1 MAAGPRGGG
10 GGGGGGRGFKTRDR
24 KRKEGRCVPQSHK
37 AFLGKAVISRLR
49 NCRIP
54 YQTTTAFSRSSSLTT
69 MLWPSFSSSFSSQ
82 GEKASAAI
90 RRKEKKGWD
99 LSELK
104 RKLTMENASRRR
116 KKIWPHPEHDR
127 FLPSLL
133 CLLKNQEER
142 RRAGRRNFFSSL
154 YFCKRRR
161 RGK

>member
-1 MAAGPRGGG
+1 MAAGQRGGG
-10 GGGGGGRGFKTRDR
+10 GGGGARGFKTRDR

-37 AFLGKAVISRLR
+37 AFLGKAVISRFR

-69 MLWPSFSSSFSSQ
+69 MLWPSFSSSSSSQ
-82 GEKASAAI
+82 GEKAAAAI

-133 CLLKNQEER
+133 CLLKKSVGAAASGTEKL
-142 RRAGRRNFFSSL
+142 FSSL